1 MWIVVYMA
9 HNKKVAETIENI
21 LRDEDILF
29 RTKSIYKNVNP
40 EENCYEIL
48 VPQSETSEAHA
59 ILMENGY

>member
-1 MWIVVYMA
+1 MWIVIYVA
-9 HNKKVAETIENI
+9 HNKRIADAIENL

-29 RTKSIYKNVNP
+29 KTKSIYKNVTP

-48 VPQSETSEAHA
+48 VPQSEAREAHA